1 MICADRG
8 AAMKQNGFSINEL
21 IYKVNQHHSG
31 TDTGDRAG
39 KQLEYIEILTR
50 VQQLISASHSTELA
64 QVLYSDQSEMKLKSL
79 IIRYLNSERLVAKGT
94 ANISELCDK
103 IYNDMAGMG
112 LLTEYLKDGE
122 VEEININSYNG
133 IWVIYKDRKVL
144 IPHTFNSPE
153 ECATIVRKMS
163 RFGNVILDGSKPI
176 GDSFIAKGVRMSGA
190 IAPCV
195 DGEAG
200 AIASVRK
207 QKPSHITRENLIAW
221 GTATEEELDFLSL
234 CVNNGISVAIAGA
247 TGAVKTSDM
256 GYILGCIS
264 DDKRI
269 VTIED
274 TRELNLAR
282 YNEDGIMTNDVIH
295 MLTKDEPNPV
305 TMLDL
310 LKLSL
315 RLHPAILVPAE
326 MRGKEALTVQ
336 EAGRTGHT
344 IVSTLHANS
353 ARTAYERI
361 LTMCLEAGT
370 TLSEERLLKNI
381 VEAFPIMLFKMQLP
395 DGSRK
400 YVEIFEATGVENGEL
415 TGHSLYRFV
424 VSRHEK
430 DHNGRIIK
438 THGVHRR
445 IEPLSSVLA
454 ETLHRNGV
462 DAEVIH
468 RFAGDNFKPE
478 EGGTLC

>member
-1 MICADRG
+1 
-8 AAMKQNGFSINEL
+8 MKNHRFSINEL
-21 IYKVNQHHSG
+21 IYKVNQQHTHG
-31 TDTGDRAG
+31 EQRDRTGR
-39 KQLEYIEILTR
+39 QLDYSEILAR
-50 VQQLISASHSTELA
+50 MQYLISTNHSSELA

-79 IIRYLNSERLVAKGT
+79 IVRYLNSERLAAKGIE
-94 ANISELCDK
+94 NIAQLCDK

-112 LLTEYLKDGE
+112 LLTEYLKDGD
-122 VEEININSYNG
+122 VEEINVNSYNG
-133 IWVIYKDRKVL
+133 IWVLYKDRKVL
-144 IPHTFNSPE
+144 IPHSFNSPE
-153 ECATIVRKMS
+153 ECINIVKKMS

-176 GDSFIAKGVRMSGA
+176 GDSFIAKGIRMSGA

-195 DGEAG
+195 DPEAG

-221 GTATEEELDFLSL
+221 GTATAEQLDFLTL
-234 CVNNGISVAIAGA
+234 CVNNGISVAIAGS
-247 TGAVKTSDM
+247 TGAGKTSDM

-264 DDKRI
+264 DEKRI

-282 YNEDGIMTNDVIH
+282 FNEDGLMINDVIH
-295 MLTKDEPNPV
+295 MLTKDEPNPI

-381 VEAFPIMLFKMQLP
+381 VDAFPIMLFKMQLP

-400 YVEIFEATGVENGEL
+400 YVEIFEATGTLNGEVVGN
-415 TGHSLYRFV
+415 TLYKFAV
-424 VSRHEK
+424 QSHEK
-430 DHNGRIIK
+430 DGTGRIIK
-438 THGVHRR
+438 THGHHKRAGQ
-445 IEPLSSVLA
+445 ISGALA
-454 ETLHRNGV
+454 EKLLMNGV
-462 DAEVIH
+462 DAEIIRH
-468 RFAGDNFKPE
+468 YAGENFSVE
-478 EGGTLC
+478 EEVS